1 MIKHFLVRGGILSKE
16 DKSIMP
22 FKNSFF
28 QSAFSVDN
36 VIFGFDN
43 SQLKVLLIRRK
54 GEPFKGEWALPGDLV
69 HPKENLRDAPKRV
82 LKELTGLVDVYLEQ
96 VHTFGKVDRH
106 PVGRVVTVAYYS
118 LVNIHKVKPRAA
130 SFAAEVKWFPVF
142 EMKSLPFDHLE
153 ILEKCTVQLQNSVKI
168 MPIGFELLPE
178 KFTLSDVQDLYE
190 AVLNKNLDKRN
201 FRKKFLSMGILIDVR
216 EYQTGVAHRPAK
228 LYRFETEKYDEF
240 KAKGFNF
247 EI

>member
-1 MIKHFLVRGGILSKE
+1 MIKHFLVRGGILSRE
-16 DKSIMP
+16 DNCTMP

-36 VIFGFDN
+36 VIFGLDN
-43 SQLKVLLIRRK
+43 SQLQVLLIRRK
-54 GEPFKGEWALPGDLV
+54 SEPFEGEWALPGDLV
-69 HPKENLRDAPKRV
+69 HPEENLRDAPKRV

-118 LVNIHKVKPRAA
+118 LVNIHKVQPRAA

-142 EMKSLPFDHLE
+142 ELDALPFDHLE
-153 ILEKCTVQLQNSVKI
+153 ILQKCTIQLQNSVRT

-190 AVLNKNLDKRN
+190 SVLNKHLDKRN
-201 FRKKFLSMGILIDVR
+201 FRKKFLSMGILVDVK

-228 LYRFETEKYDEF
+228 LFRFETEKYEEF

>member
-1 MIKHFLVRGGILSKE
+1 
-16 DKSIMP
+16 MP
-22 FKNSFF
+22 FKNTFF

-36 VIFGFDN
+36 VIFGLDD
-43 SQLKVLLIRRK
+43 SKLKVLLIRRK
-54 GEPFKGEWALPGDLV
+54 GEPYKGEWALPGDLV
-69 HPKENLRDAPKRV
+69 HPKENLRDAPRRV

-118 LVNIHKVKPRAA
+118 LVNVDNVKPRAA

-142 EMKSLPFDHLE
+142 EVEALPFDHLE
-153 ILEKCTVQLQNSVKI
+153 ILQKCTSRLQKSVRI

-178 KFTLSDVQDLYE
+178 KFTLSDVQYLYE
-190 AVLNKNLDKRN
+190 AVLNKSLDKRN
-201 FRKKFLSMGILIDVR
+201 FRKKFLSMGILIDVN

-228 LYRFETEKYDEF
+228 LFKFETEKYEEF

>member
-1 MIKHFLVRGGILSKE
+1 
-16 DKSIMP
+16 MP

-28 QSAFSVDN
+28 NSAFSVDN
-36 VIFGFDN
+36 VIFGLDD
-43 SQLKVLLIRRK
+43 SKLKVLLIRRK
-54 GEPFKGEWALPGDLV
+54 SDPFKGEWALPGDLV
-69 HPKENLRDAPKRV
+69 NPIENLRDAPMRV

-106 PVGRVVTVAYYS
+106 PIGRVVTVAYYS
-118 LVNIHKVKPRAA
+118 LVNIHKVQPRAA
-130 SFAAEVKWFPVF
+130 SFASEVKWFPVF
-142 EMKSLPFDHLE
+142 ELEKLPFDHLE
-153 ILEKCTVQLQNSVKI
+153 ILVKCTKRLQKSVRI

-190 AVLNKNLDKRN
+190 AVLNKHVDKRN
-201 FRKKFLSMGILIDVR
+201 FRKKFLSMGILVDVK

-228 LYRFETEKYDEF
+228 LYRFETKKYEEF